1 MEKLLYYV
9 WEHRLFDNRNL
20 FTTKGEKIEIIDPG
34 HRNSDSGPDFFNAK
48 IRLGEKLWAG
58 NVEIHKN
65 ASDWKHH
72 NHDHD
77 KSYDSVILHVIE
89 NDDTEIVRSTGEIIP
104 QFIIRYPDIIK
115 DNYELLIRQDSFLP
129 CGDRLHELP
138 PLFLTDWITS
148 LAMERLQ
155 EKARRIC
162 NTLESYRGN
171 W

>member
-20 FTTKGEKIEIIDPG
+20 LTTKGEKIEIIDPG

-48 IRLGEKLWAG
+48 IRIGEKLWAG

-65 ASDWKHH
+65 ASDWKLH

-89 NDDTEIVRSTGEIIP
+89 NNDAEIVRSTGEIIP
-104 QFIIRYPDIIK
+104 QLIIRYPDIIK
-115 DNYELLIRQDSFLP
+115 DNYELLIYQNSFLP

-138 PLFLTDWITS
+138 PLFFNRLDNVFSDGTS
-148 LAMERLQ
+148 SRKSPKDMQLV
-155 EKARRIC
+155 RI
-162 NTLESYRGN
+162 L
-171 W
+171 